1 MTDLATLLFLAAVWG
16 LFAFAVGLL
25 LGVKWASRTLQ
36 QGYADAVHDITNR
49 AAMPSAPASGRP
61 LNVTGDRK

>member
-1 MTDLATLLFLAAVWG
+1 MIDMPLALFLAAVWG

-25 LGVKWASRTLQ
+25 LGAKWASRTLQ

-49 AAMPSAPASGRP
+49 AAMPSAQASGRP